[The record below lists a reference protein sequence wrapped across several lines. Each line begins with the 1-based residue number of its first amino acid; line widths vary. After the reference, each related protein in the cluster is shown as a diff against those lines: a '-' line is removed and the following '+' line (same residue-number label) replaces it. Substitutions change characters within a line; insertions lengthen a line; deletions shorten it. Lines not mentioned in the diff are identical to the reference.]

1 MTDRASFLARI
12 ASTPRGADPG
22 LPPRSAVP
30 DAPTELRPG
39 EDPAERFAV
48 EAQAVGAAVERVAA
62 ADLPAAAA
70 AAVAAAGAERVAV
83 AGDLADADA
92 VVAALAAA
100 GVEVARY
107 ADVAPDRDR
116 AGALDACVT
125 GCTAAIAATGTVVT
139 AAAGAGRAG
148 ALIAPSHV
156 CVVRRSDLV
165 DGLHALFAE
174 HRLDGA
180 GSLIAFQSG
189 PSRSAD
195 IEKTLILGVHGPG
208 RVHVLLV
215 DDA

>member
-1 MTDRASFLARI
+1 MTDRASFLARV

-22 LPPRSAVP
+22 LPARDAAP
-30 DAPTELRPG
+30 DAPTQLRAG
-39 EDPAERFAV
+39 EDALDRFQREAEAV
-48 EAQAVGAAVERVAA
+48 STLVRRVAA
-62 ADLPAAAA
+62 AEIPR
-70 AAVAAAGAERVAV
+70 AVGEELQAEGVRAVAV
-83 AGDLADADA
+83 AGDLADGAAVIDALLADGFE
-92 VVAALAAA
+92 AAA
-100 GVEVARY
+100 Y
-107 ADVAPDRDR
+107 ADVAPDRER
-116 AGALDACVT
+116 AAGLEATVT

-139 AAAGAGRAG
+139 AAGGAGRAG
-148 ALIAPSHV
+148 ALIAPVHV

-165 DGLHALFAE
+165 DGLHELFDGD
-174 HRLDGA
+174 RLAGA